1 VCPGVNPGEL
11 QERVDA
17 IRWHHAIDL
26 GGGIRTPGLSEATLS
41 ADQLPDLAGRSVL
54 DIGAWDGYYSFLAEA
69 QGATRVVA
77 LDHYVWGVDMA
88 ARNLYWGECNA
99 RSILPDHDRDV
110 TDFWRPDLPGR
121 AGFDL
126 AREALGSRV
135 EAVVG
140 DIAVMDLAPLG
151 QFDVVLFLGV
161 LYHLAEPLAAL
172 RRVRSLTAGVA
183 VVETEALYLG
193 GSSEDSLLEF
203 WAGGMGAG
211 HDYGNWYVPTGE
223 ALRQLCLA
231 AGFSRVETIVG
242 PPAPAPAPPV
252 PATPAAPPISP
263 PAPPGR
269 RWWPRTAGAA
279 TAPAAAPPAPPAP
292 PPPPARSHYRAVVY
306 AYA

>member
-1 VCPGVNPGEL
+1 
-11 QERVDA
+11 VDA

-26 GGGIRTPGLSEATLS
+26 GSGIRTPGLSEATLA

-69 QGATRVVA
+69 EGATRVVA

-110 TDFWRPDLPGR
+110 TDFWRDDLPGR

-126 AREALGSRV
+126 ARQALGSQV

-193 GSSEDSLLEF
+193 GSGEDSLLEF

-242 PPAPAPAPPV
+242 PPAPAPAPAPEPSVPV
-252 PATPAAPPISP
+252 TPAPT

-269 RWWPRTAGAA
+269 RWWARGTGLATTRAA
-279 TAPAAAPPAPPAP
+279 IPPTPPAP
-292 PPPPARSHYRAVVY
+292 PPPSPPAPAKSHYRAVVY